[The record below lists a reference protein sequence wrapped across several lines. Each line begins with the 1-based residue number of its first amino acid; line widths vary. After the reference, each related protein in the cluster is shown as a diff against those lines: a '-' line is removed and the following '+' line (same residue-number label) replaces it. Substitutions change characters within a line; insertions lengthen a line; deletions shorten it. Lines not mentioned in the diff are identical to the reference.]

1 MQYTLSIC
9 LNVTTDKHFNEV
21 VHSNSLLSHV
31 LVNGGG
37 GGGGIPKYSIRD
49 ESNQRMKSE

>member
-37 GGGGIPKYSIRD
+37 GSGIPEYSIRD
-49 ESNQRMKSE
+49 ESTVANG